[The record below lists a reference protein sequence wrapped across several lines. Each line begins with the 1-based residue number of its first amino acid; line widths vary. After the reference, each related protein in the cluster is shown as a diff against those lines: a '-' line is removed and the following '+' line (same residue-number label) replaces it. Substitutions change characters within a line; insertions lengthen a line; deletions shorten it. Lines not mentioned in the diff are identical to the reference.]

1 MNPGGVRADLTF
13 LSSSAGEGDGN
24 VTFGEAFTVQPFGNS
39 LVTLTLTRTQIETL
53 LEQQLTGCTNNQPFN
68 RILSA
73 SQGFSYAWS
82 LTGPACDKIDP
93 TSIKLNNV
101 VIDPQASY
109 RVTVNSFLADG
120 GDLFSVLV
128 QGALTVWAA
137 PRIAMLWKP
146 ISPRILR
153 WHLVHWIVSG
163 NCLSQA
169 RLIFAAG
176 QLSSAVNLAL
186 PAVET
191 YFVILFSSNCNN
203 TDIKRT

>member
-1 MNPGGVRADLTF
+1 MSPGGVRVDLTF

-24 VTFGEAFTVQPFGNS
+24 VTFGEAFTVQPYCNS
-39 LVTLTLTRTQIETL
+39 LVTLTLTGTQIETL
-53 LEQQLTGCTNNQPFN
+53 LEQQFRGCTNNQPFN

-82 LTGPACDKIDP
+82 LTGPACDKIDS

-128 QGALTVWAA
+128 QGTNRLGGAQDSDALEAY
-137 PRIAMLWKP
+137 
-146 ISPRILR
+146 
-153 WHLVHWIVSG
+153 
-163 NCLSQA
+163 
-169 RLIFAAG
+169 FAANSPVAPG
-176 QLSSAVNLAL
+176 ALDRIPQL
-186 PAVET
+186 P
-191 YFVILFSSNCNN
+191 
-203 TDIKRT
+203 